1 MWVQGSGPVCV
12 ARRAVK
18 VRGRPTFR
26 ECRAN
31 KTEDSSWRLED
42 KEKREESLSKTRGYS
57 TASKAHEI
65 DKKALGGLTVN
76 SPGTGMAGPA
86 QRGRGQGLG
95 RAYLHRWTDF
105 LGASWHRSRPG
116 RASSSQGRTKG
127 ALISRPWGAVGCGQM
142 GAVPVQELVCSV
154 QKQAQPAVREERH
167 GARLTWPLGRR
178 WGAQP

>member
-1 MWVQGSGPVCV
+1 MNEGAEWWLWVWVQGSGPVCV

-31 KTEDSSWRLED
+31 ETEESSWRLED

-57 TASKAHEI
+57 TASKAREI
-65 DKKALGGLTVN
+65 DKKALGGLTIN
-76 SPGTGMAGPA
+76 SPGTGIVESAPS
-86 QRGRGQGLG
+86 GRGKGLG

-116 RASSSQGRTKG
+116 RAGSSRGRTQG
-127 ALISRPWGAVGCGQM
+127 SM
-142 GAVPVQELVCSV
+142 G
-154 QKQAQPAVREERH
+154 R
-167 GARLTWPLGRR
+167 
-178 WGAQP
+178 